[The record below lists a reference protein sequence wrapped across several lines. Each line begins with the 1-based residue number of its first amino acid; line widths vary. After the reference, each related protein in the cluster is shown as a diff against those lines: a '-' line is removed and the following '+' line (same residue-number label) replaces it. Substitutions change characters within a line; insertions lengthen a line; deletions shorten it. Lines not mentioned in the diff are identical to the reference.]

1 MGASFGNSSTTK
13 APCEV
18 SNLIMKL
25 SVSCR
30 LSFRHALV
38 AGEIGVRAYITEAGE
53 DKRLSHIR
61 ALRRT
66 VLEEQPPRAGE
77 VRGRP
82 AHDLAQARERFQAGS
97 ERRPRLMGQSWRR
110 HG

>member
-1 MGASFGNSSTTK
+1 MSLVRAMESVPRRFFSPFCAS
-13 APCEV
+13 
-18 SNLIMKL
+18 LL
-25 SVSCR
+25 
-30 LSFRHALV
+30 
-38 AGEIGVRAYITEAGE
+38 IGVRAYITEAGE

-66 VLEEQPPRAGE
+66 VLEEQPPRARE

-82 AHDLAQARERFQAGS
+82 AHDLAEARERFQAGS

-110 HG
+110 HGRIVRGDVGRVAD